1 MTHPIPQTPEEL
13 ERDCLGTIWRVCDD
27 MIRCIQQGDEAGL
40 DVHYDFLRKQM
51 NRLQIIKGTK
61 RRRPLE

>member
-51 NRLQIIKGTK
+51 NRRELIRKHMKQS
-61 RRRPLE
+61 PV